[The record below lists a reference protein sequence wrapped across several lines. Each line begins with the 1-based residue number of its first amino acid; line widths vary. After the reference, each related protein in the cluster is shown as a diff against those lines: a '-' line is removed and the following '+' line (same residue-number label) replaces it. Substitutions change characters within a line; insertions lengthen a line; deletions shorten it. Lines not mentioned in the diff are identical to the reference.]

1 MPEIVIKYKNP
12 KTLQALKDFAKY
24 FDFVISSNK
33 NGKEEALSIRGVT
46 ILPGDSSIDTSEL
59 LDIFSNKNIDAKALR
74 TEAWQRRK

>member
-24 FDFVISSNK
+24 FDFVISSKK
-33 NGKEEALSIRGVT
+33 NMKEEEFSIRGVT

-59 LDIFSNKNIDAKALR
+59 VDIFSNKNIDAKTLR
-74 TEAWQRRK
+74 SEAWQRRK